1 MLYDYLIYMLMLTL
15 QNLTYKGIQ
24 FLCVGKIN
32 VAEITSLDTSYHQ
45 Y

>member
-1 MLYDYLIYMLMLTL
+1 MLYDYLIHMLMLTL
-15 QNLTYKGIQ
+15 QNLTYEGLQ

-32 VAEITSLDTSYHQ
+32 VAEITSLNISYHK